1 MAQQDKIIGYFLDE
15 AQEHLRMIEEK
26 LIAPHLLSEA
36 AHIKE
41 AFRAAHSIK
50 GGAAMLELDTIQQI
64 GHHFEQAFKQIKEK
78 SLSVDE
84 ALQNLLLEGFEIL
97 SLALQILRH
106 QQSPPAS
113 LAQEEVFGKIQLY
126 FGTYEQRAS
135 NLDNNDFLPNLA
147 IEKAFGSYVNHN
159 LRQFDSVYSKPQADS
174 ITRTAL
180 SDICQKIGELGKDF
194 DFIAWTNLL
203 TSCQIAINNPLI
215 QMDKLRKTIP
225 TAIKQAQ
232 LLVINGNHHAITNS
246 PELNELLAM
255 ETRTNLTVTPAD
267 ENFDMSANSLWSDET
282 SLDKGKQINNR
293 PTVANKHDD
302 VTADSMI
309 DSFNQANSLE
319 KSADSYDLGEFMQL
333 FDEEITADGTWVQD
347 EDVLAFDNAHKPS
360 HAEENR
366 QSSTLWDEDIFE
378 RPLPVLNLDLD
389 ASNSSLTHSTELK
402 PTVNLPQFNFEE
414 PGNSELFMEDDVK
427 TDGPAIHPH
436 TLSLNSFNGQ
446 EIDWSGLLSNIPDEA
461 IVDYQEPLVSSP
473 TIDEL
478 SLSQTN
484 NNSDLAVSIN
494 NTCIQPEAPFSV
506 INIEEKT
513 ISKKLFDFEEKE
525 EESEELSSFN
535 PEQPIVTDF
544 ATENSLDQKDSS
556 ILDTDNFQQFAAGKS
571 IDTEEDNLSQD
582 QRNLILDFFE
592 FDDDQFTFD
601 FSSQPSTDLE
611 ISNIFS
617 VHSQPII
624 NASALP
630 TLDELMSKSLN
641 VTPPQSNPISS
652 NSEEWRELSVFD
664 DLLADTQTTEAD
676 ITDLNQIVINGNL
689 DPELEL
695 ENLEDLSDFLQ
706 ASVSSNQIDA
716 FDSLVRVN

>member
-15 AQEHLRMIEEK
+15 AQEHLRVIEER
-26 LIAPHLLSEA
+26 LISPHLLSEA

-84 ALQNLLLEGFEIL
+84 SLQNLLLEGFEIL

-113 LAQEEVFGKIQLY
+113 LAQEEVFGKIQSY
-126 FGTYEQRAS
+126 FGSYEQGAS

-159 LRQFDSVYSKPQADS
+159 LRQFDSLCSKPQADS
-174 ITRTAL
+174 ITRAAL

-203 TSCQIAINNPLI
+203 TSCQIAMNNPLI

-225 TAIKQAQ
+225 PAIKQAQ

-246 PELNELLAM
+246 PELNELLAT
-255 ETRTNLTVTPAD
+255 ENRTDLTVTPTD
-267 ENFDMSANSLWSDET
+267 ENFDMSENSLWSDET
-282 SLDKGKQINNR
+282 SLDEGKPINTW
-293 PTVANKHDD
+293 PTAANKYND
-302 VTADSMI
+302 VSADSII
-309 DSFNQANSLE
+309 DSFNQENSIE
-319 KSADSYDLGEFMQL
+319 KSAESYDLGEFMQL

-347 EDVLAFDNAHKPS
+347 EDVLAFDNAHKSS

-389 ASNSSLTHSTELK
+389 APNSSLAHSTELK
-402 PTVNLPQFNFEE
+402 PIVNLPQFNFEE

-427 TDGPAIHPH
+427 TDCPVIHPN

-446 EIDWSGLLSNIPDEA
+446 EIDWSGLLANIPDEA
-461 IVDYQEPLVSSP
+461 IVDYQEPLASSP
-473 TIDEL
+473 KIDEW
-478 SLSQTN
+478 SLPSIS
-484 NNSDLAVSIN
+484 NNSDPAISIN
-494 NTCIQPEAPFSV
+494 NTYVQPEAPFSLTNV
-506 INIEEKT
+506 EEKNAPE
-513 ISKKLFDFEEKE
+513 KLFDLEEKE
-525 EESEELSSFN
+525 EESEELSTFN
-535 PEQPIVTDF
+535 SEQPIVTDF
-544 ATENSLDQKDSS
+544 AVENSLAQKDSS
-556 ILDTDNFQQFAAGKS
+556 ILDTDNFHQFTAEKS
-571 IDTEEDNLSQD
+571 INREEDNLTQD
-582 QRNLILDFFE
+582 QHNLILDFFE
-592 FDDDQFTFD
+592 FEDDQFTFD

-617 VHSQPII
+617 VDPQPIV

-641 VTPPQSNPISS
+641 MPPPQSKPISS
-652 NSEEWRELSVFD
+652 NPEEWRELSMFD
-664 DLLADTQTTEAD
+664 DLLADTQTTDAD
-676 ITDLNQIVINGNL
+676 ITDLNQIMINGNL

-706 ASVSSNQIDA
+706 ASVSSDQIDA
-716 FDSLVRVN
+716 LDSLVRAN